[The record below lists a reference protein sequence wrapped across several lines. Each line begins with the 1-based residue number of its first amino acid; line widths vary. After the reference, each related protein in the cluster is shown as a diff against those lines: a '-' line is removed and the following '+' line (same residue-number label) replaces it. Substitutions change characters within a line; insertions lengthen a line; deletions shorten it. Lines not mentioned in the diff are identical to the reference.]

1 MRPSILLVCKNCISR
16 SLRYNSS
23 VSAVIPKSNKH
34 PKQAAKAELWL
45 TEDGITDRQT
55 LNRDYAFRRCHVTSV
70 NMKSGQKS
78 ILRLTHGTEHVR
90 YDDLVVA
97 CSDLPD
103 EAKEGL
109 IAVLKQCKQHPKA
122 MQGEA
127 DVLSRKL
134 EGRKFPPNA
143 DEIRLARAQVVKEI
157 MEQDMELQYEMKN
170 MKKRR
175 FLEKLIYEKAHR
187 ELAKQRYHWKPLTV
201 NSYEQA
207 AVFALSRFGGYFT
220 EMRRVLAEF
229 GRNNF
234 VPNSVLDYGSGVGG
248 AFWAA
253 QERWGDAMQHYCL
266 VDPNLYMR
274 QVSMDI
280 MRGSQQD
287 IPGAFVNKGVYFRK
301 NILPSPQNTYDLV
314 ICHRTLIEMPTEEER
329 IALVEMLWQRATKY
343 LVIVDTHMA
352 DSFKELMKI
361 RDHIINGGS
370 TFDYEF
376 VKNALDEKNLLDLN
390 LIKYLSKKDVADY
403 DKLQTVQKL
412 LGDDFE
418 IPTKLDPGFVYAP
431 CPHDKRCPMLS
442 RGACKFKVRWMERRA
457 DHRTESIN
465 RDGTLTDWFSYVIF
479 EKGQRPKETFAP
491 RILDHHL
498 NHHVVNCQVC
508 TQNNGL
514 QGFDVSKRAEEIY
527 RRVKSA
533 KIGQLLTVQE
543 ELIKR
548 GPSPKSEISPDAI
561 LAEEDIMK
569 MIENMPSIT
578 KLIEEIPAEEEDF
591 FDSTSVDNSN
601 QEPTEGTEKVV
612 KPE

>member
-16 SLRYNSS
+16 TVRSNSS
-23 VSAVIPKSNKH
+23 VPAVIPKTKN
-34 PKQAAKAELWL
+34 QARQEAKAELWL

-55 LNRDYAFRRCHVTSV
+55 LNRDYAFRRCHVTSI
-70 NMKSGQKS
+70 NMNSGQKS
-78 ILRLTHGTEHVR
+78 VLRLTHGTEHMR
-90 YDDLVVA
+90 YDDLVVE

-143 DEIRLARAQVVKEI
+143 GEVRLARAQVVKEI
-157 MEQDMELQYEMKN
+157 LEQNMELEYEMSN

-175 FLEKLIYEKAHR
+175 FWEKLIYEKAQR
-187 ELAKQRYHWKPLTV
+187 ELAKQRYHWKTLTV
-201 NSYEQA
+201 KSYEQA

-234 VPNSVLDYGSGVGG
+234 VPNSVLDIGSGVGG

-253 QERWGDAMQHYCL
+253 HERWGDAIQHYCL
-266 VDPNLYMR
+266 VDPNQYMR

-287 IPGAFVNKGVYFRK
+287 IPGAMVNKGVYFRK

-329 IALVEMLWQRATKY
+329 IALVETLWQRATKY

-352 DSFKELMKI
+352 DSFKELMKL

-376 VKNALDEKNLLDLN
+376 VKNALDEKNLLDLD
-390 LIKYLSKKDVADY
+390 LIKFLSKKNVADY
-403 DKLQTVQKL
+403 DKLQT

-431 CPHDKRCPMLS
+431 CPHDKRCPMIS
-442 RGACKFKVRWMERRA
+442 RGACKFKVRWSERRA
-457 DHRTESIN
+457 DHRTESPN

-479 EKGQRPKETFAP
+479 EKGHRPKETFAP
-491 RILDHHL
+491 RILDHHR

-514 QGFDVSKRAEEIY
+514 QGFDVSKRAKEIY
-527 RRVKSA
+527 RRVRSA
-533 KIGQLLTVQE
+533 KTGQLLTVE
-543 ELIKR
+543 EEVINR
-548 GPSPKSEISPDAI
+548 GPRPKSEISPDAM

-569 MIENMPSIT
+569 MIENMPLIA
-578 KLIEEIPAEEEDF
+578 KLIEEIPTEEEDF
-591 FDSTSVDNSN
+591 FDSTSVESSN
-601 QEPTEGTEKVV
+601 QDATEGAEEVA
-612 KPE
+612 KPT